1 MTAGAGRPT
10 LAAMDWVVPAFFV
23 LFGIGLVIVLWSL
36 RDRRVRTPEDV
47 AEQAALAEDLD
58 RLKTE
63 TLERQDRFDIRR

>member
-1 MTAGAGRPT
+1 
-10 LAAMDWVVPAFFV
+10 MDWVVPAFFV
-23 LFGIGLVIVLWSL
+23 LIGIGLVIVLWSL